1 MTPRDVAYRLQVPEC
16 TILSLLSTGQLRGV
30 RGHTGWCIAE
40 KNLEAFLESSANF
53 NSAGWRPRL
62 RLIKDNTVNI
72 VPIPRQGLNH
82 IDLRVIEFACR
93 FLGWD
98 LETAETPE
106 DETFAVLLSPAFEDV
121 VFILTKQAQAYVLSE
136 FPAQVVRPRV
146 YAKGSL
152 HAIFEVLPEM
162 HTYHRSA

>member
-1 MTPRDVAYRLQVPEC
+1 MHDL
-16 TILSLLSTGQLRGV
+16 ILAKHRPVSRRAWPYWLVHR
-30 RGHTGWCIAE
+30 R
-40 KNLEAFLESSANF
+40 KDLEAFLESSANF
-53 NSAGWRPRL
+53 NSAELRPRL
-62 RLIKDNTVNI
+62 SLIRHDTANI
-72 VPIPRQGLNH
+72 GPIPRQGLNH

-106 DETFAVLLSPAFEDV
+106 GDTFAVLLSPAFEDV
-121 VFILTKQAQAYVLSE
+121 VFILTKQVQAYVLSE
-136 FPAQVVRPRV
+136 FLAQVDRPQV

-152 HAIFEVLPEM
+152 QAVFEVLPKM